1 MLSVRPSSFSGEIRY
16 LADGTYVQDGGGTA
30 AREAGAG
37 LPCLSRNN
45 SIEGKGEVESEA
57 VPLFNRLTGANKR
70 TAHAMQS
77 EIRALAAEFGIERLG
92 LMTLTFPDHVTDRRE
107 ASRRFNSLCSNVIR
121 KRYQRT
127 IVAWERHES
136 GRLHV
141 HCIVVLGQDIRTGV
155 KFEEI
160 ERRNYKSANPALRRE
175 WSYWRSLTNYDGKH
189 PDHPFSTFGRTELL
203 PVKSTAE
210 AIARYVGKYISKNV
224 IHRPAA
230 DRGSRNVS
238 WIGFPPAKRQWNS
251 RFSWVTPGAAQ
262 WRLQLR
268 AFAALVGAKTVYDLR
283 KLFGPR
289 WCYHL
294 AREITTTEVDLES
307 LVRHKLRPEMQEAA
321 LRDYSAMWS
330 GAEQESAQGGRGV
343 EDATGQA
350 AHGRKGRLVPVGA
363 DGVEVDLTE
372 RAEVMARIRYE
383 FAHTEGGHLPP
394 PSDFPCWSDWE
405 AACDAVRRGRA
416 EAKQR
421 RQENDDRRELEE
433 TWTELKKRRQ
443 WWKVSSP

>member
-30 AREAGAG
+30 AREAGAD

-45 SIEGKGEVESEA
+45 SIEGKGEAESEA

-107 ASRRFNSLCSNVIR
+107 ASRRFNSLCTNVIR

-160 ERRNYKSANPALRRE
+160 ERRNYKSANPSLRRE

-238 WIGFPPAKRQWNS
+238 WIGFPPDRRQWNS
-251 RFSWVTPGAAQ
+251 RFSWVTPGAML
-262 WRLQLR
+262 WRMQLR
-268 AFAALVGAKTVYDLR
+268 AFAASVGAETVDDLR
-283 KLFGPR
+283 KLFGSR

-294 AREITTTEVDLES
+294 SREITTTEIDVVS
-307 LVRHKLRPEMQEAA
+307 IIRHKLRPEQQEKAIQ
-321 LRDYSAMWS
+321 DYTGQRS
-330 GAEQESAQGGRGV
+330 GAEQEPAQGGRGV
-343 EDATGQA
+343 ENEDRQA
-350 AHGRKGRLVPVGA
+350 AHGRKGRLVPVGK
-363 DGVEVDLTE
+363 DGVEVDLVE
-372 RAEVMARIRYE
+372 RAEVTARTRYE
-383 FAHTEGGHLPP
+383 FALTEGGHLPP
-394 PSDFPCWSDWE
+394 PSEFPCWADWE
-405 AACDAVRRGRA
+405 AACAELRLSRA
-416 EAKQR
+416 RTRWLQR
-421 RQENDDRRELEE
+421 QDREQKELEE